1 MTDDNLVGQTLAGKY
16 RVEQVLGKGGM
27 GLVLG
32 ARHIRLDEPV
42 AIKILRASMMDV
54 DGMVVRFLK
63 EARAASK
70 IKSIHVVRVTDVDT
84 LEDGVPYMVME
95 HLTGIDFSEMRKR
108 EGKLPITD
116 SVGYVLEACEAIG
129 EAHSLGIVHRDLK
142 PSNLFLHQRKDGRPL
157 VKVLDFGIS
166 KLDGPGEQDT
176 TKEGQMMGSP
186 KYMSPEQMMS
196 MHHVDGRSDIWSL
209 GAILYEFFTGRP
221 PFLAESTPRICAL
234 VLNADPAPP
243 STLRPELPPELEQIV
258 LRCLEKDADQRF
270 ASVAELVD
278 ALLPFAPPHLVDS
291 AGSTAMRRAS
301 LAGSVTLGGTPRPSV
316 TPGPESASRPVLA
329 ASTAGVLPS
338 VTPTPWDAVTRI
350 EGPTPRP
357 HTPGRRR
364 LAALLAGVALLGGLA
379 AVYASQSAE
388 PRGVASGSPQP
399 PVTAEV
405 VTPAAPPAPP
415 VTLAASSSAV
425 VAAVA
430 PAVVVPGALNP
441 GDLPEVGAPA
451 PTKPHP
457 VHEGV
462 AKKPRAPVPAAPPS
476 DPFGGRRN

>member
-1 MTDDNLVGQTLAGKY
+1 MTDENWVGQTLAGKY

-42 AIKILRASMMDV
+42 AIKILRASMMEV

-95 HLTGIDFSEMRKR
+95 HLTGTDFSEMRKR
-108 EGKLPITD
+108 DGQLPLTD
-116 SVGYVLEACEAIG
+116 AVGWVLEACEAIG

-142 PSNLFLHQRKDGRPL
+142 PSNLFLHQRKDGRPV

-166 KLDGPGEQDT
+166 KLDAPGEQDT
-176 TKEGQMMGSP
+176 TKTGQMMGSP

-221 PFLAESTPRICAL
+221 PFVAESTPRICAL
-234 VLNADPAPP
+234 VLNADPALP
-243 STLRPELPPELEQIV
+243 STLRADLPSELEQIV
-258 LRCLEKDADQRF
+258 LRCLRKDPDQRF

-278 ALLPFAPPHLVDS
+278 ALVPFAPPHFVE
-291 AGSTAMRRAS
+291 GPRSTGTRPVVIVGERRSQA
-301 LAGSVTLGGTPRPSV
+301 PS
-316 TPGPESASRPVLA
+316 PPVLA
-329 ASTAGVLPS
+329 TTAGVLPS
-338 VTPTPWDAVTRI
+338 VTPTPWDAVTKV
-350 EGPTPRP
+350 EGRPPTA
-357 HTPGRRR
+357 PGRRR
-364 LAALLAGVALLGGLA
+364 IAAVLASMALLGGLA
-379 AVYASQSAE
+379 VVYASQSGDA
-388 PRGVASGSPQP
+388 PAAPKAAA
-399 PVTAEV
+399 TAEV
-405 VTPAAPPAPP
+405 ATTPPPVVAPAPPASVSPAKEVAP
-415 VTLAASSSAV
+415 ASAASSP
-425 VAAVA
+425 VA
-430 PAVVVPGALNP
+430 PVVSAR
-441 GDLPEVGAPA
+441 
-451 PTKPHP
+451 PHSSAGP
-457 VHEGV
+457 FV
-462 AKKPRAPVPAAPPS
+462 KKPKSAATAGPPS

>member
-221 PFLAESTPRICAL
+221 PSSPR
-234 VLNADPAPP
+234 AP
-243 STLRPELPPELEQIV
+243 
-258 LRCLEKDADQRF
+258 
-270 ASVAELVD
+270 
-278 ALLPFAPPHLVDS
+278 
-291 AGSTAMRRAS
+291 RAS
-301 LAGSVTLGGTPRPSV
+301 APWC
-316 TPGPESASRPVLA
+316 
-329 ASTAGVLPS
+329 ST
-338 VTPTPWDAVTRI
+338 
-350 EGPTPRP
+350 PTPRP
-357 HTPGRRR
+357 PARSGRSCRPSWSR
-364 LAALLAGVALLGGLA
+364 
-379 AVYASQSAE
+379 
-388 PRGVASGSPQP
+388 
-399 PVTAEV
+399 
-405 VTPAAPPAPP
+405 
-415 VTLAASSSAV
+415 SSSAV
-425 VAAVA
+425 SRRTPTSAS
-430 PAVVVPGALNP
+430 PASPSWSTRSFP
-441 GDLPEVGAPA
+441 S
-451 PTKPHP
+451 PHP
-457 VHEGV
+457 TSST
-462 AKKPRAPVPAAPPS
+462 ARAPRRCA
-476 DPFGGRRN
+476 GRRWPGRSRSGVPPDPR